1 MELTEEQLKRFWAKV
16 NKEAENGCW
25 EWTAAANSKGY
36 GQFSIGGVSKS
47 THKISY
53 IIHKGEI
60 PDGLMICH
68 TCNNPPCVNP
78 NHLYA
83 GTGKDNAQQAAKEG
97 RLASQQKTHCK
108 AGHEFTEEN
117 TALYKQKKRGN
128 ALTRVC
134 KTCKKINDK
143 RRVNTPER
151 QKYSAEYWQKYRGVP
166 KDLREDADN

>member
-16 NKEAENGCW
+16 DKETENECW
-25 EWTAAANSKGY
+25 EWTAATSSKGY
-36 GQFSIGGVSKS
+36 GQFAIGGVSKS
-47 THKISY
+47 THRISY
-53 IIHKGEI
+53 IMHKGKI

-83 GTGKDNAQQAAKEG
+83 GSNKENMQQASNEK
-97 RLASQQKTHCK
+97 RLAPQQKTHCK
-108 AGHEFTEEN
+108 AGHEFTPEN

-151 QKYSAEYWQKYRGVP
+151 QKYSAEYWKQHKGIPASERN
-166 KDLREDADN
+166 E